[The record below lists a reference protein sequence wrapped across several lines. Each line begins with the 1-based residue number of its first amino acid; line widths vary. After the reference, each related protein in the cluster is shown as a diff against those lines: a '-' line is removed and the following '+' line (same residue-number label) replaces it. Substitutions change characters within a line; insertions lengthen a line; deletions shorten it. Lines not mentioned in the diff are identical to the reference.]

1 MKKTNKQKTK
11 KNTKKELSSQVC
23 LFKSTGLLQYELGL
37 LHVHVTYD
45 SYMGRS
51 SLVYMTTVLV

>member
-1 MKKTNKQKTK
+1 MKKTNKKPKKT
-11 KNTKKELSSQVC
+11 TKKELSSQVC

-45 SYMGRS
+45 SYMGRF